1 MFLLSNNNQCLYFKI
16 KNKNKL
22 LNKKI
27 KFKNPPIINYNR
39 HESRKQGSIFYELE
53 SIRFY
58 F

>member
-27 KFKNPPIINYNR
+27 KFKNSPITNYNR
-39 HESRKQGSIFYELE
+39 HEPRKQGVFFMS
-53 SIRFY
+53 
-58 F
+58 